1 MSVTGVEASK
11 PRERPPQLS
20 TAPRAGPTWRRW
32 SWRRPFDYVV
42 AALAV
47 CLAAVINIALWD
59 YLAAQPSALFFA
71 AVMVSAWFGGLGPG
85 LLATGFATFL
95 SVYLFTRP
103 FGSLDVDLADVL
115 RLNVFLMV
123 ALLTSWLTAAR
134 ERAETALRMAHADLE
149 QRVALRTSELRHLN
163 EVLAREV
170 QVRRH
175 TEHDLLQ
182 HQSQLSELAAQLSLI
197 EERERRRIATLLHDD
212 VGQMLSL
219 TQMRLEEAR
228 QSLKHAHAGAGSSVR
243 EAAEG
248 LDRAH
253 ELLEQAIARARGLTC
268 ELSPPILYELGCE
281 AAIEWLVEQTR
292 ARCSIDIAFES
303 DRAPKPLSEQRSI
316 VLFQAV
322 RELLANCLKHSRATR
337 AAVRVTRV
345 GDEIHVEVTDNGVG
359 FAPQA
364 DGAAQSDSFGLFNVR
379 ERLRHEDGQLQIDS
393 APAKGSRIVVT
404 ASLEPEAAK

>member
-1 MSVTGVEASK
+1 MSVTGLETSTS
-11 PRERPPQLS
+11 RETPPQLP
-20 TAPRAGPTWRRW
+20 TAPHAGSTWRRW

-47 CLAAVINIALWD
+47 SLAAIINIALWD
-59 YLAAQPSALFFA
+59 YLSAQPSPLFFA
-71 AVMVSAWFGGLGPG
+71 AVMIAAWFGGLGPG
-85 LLATGFATFL
+85 LFATAYAAFL
-95 SVYLFTRP
+95 SIYLFTRP
-103 FGSLDVDLADVL
+103 FGSLDIDLADVL

-134 ERAETALRMAHADLE
+134 ERAEVALRMAHAELE
-149 QRVALRTSELRHLN
+149 QRVGLRTSELRQLN

-170 QVRRH
+170 QVRRSA
-175 TEHDLLQ
+175 EHELLE
-182 HQSQLSELAAQLSLI
+182 HQNQLRELAAQLSLI

-219 TQMRLEEAR
+219 TQMRLDEAR
-228 QSLKHAHAGAGSSVR
+228 QSLKQPQVGARVSIK
-243 EAAEG
+243 EAAES

-292 ARCSIDIAFES
+292 GRCNIDIAFES
-303 DRAPKPLSEQRSI
+303 DRAAKPLGEQRSI
-316 VLFQAV
+316 VLFQV
-322 RELLANCLKHSRATR
+322 LRELLANCLKHSRATR
-337 AAVRVTRV
+337 AVVRVARV
-345 GDEIHVEVTDNGVG
+345 GDEIQVEVTDNGVG
-359 FAPQA
+359 FTP
-364 DGAAQSDSFGLFNVR
+364 GLGTTGQSNSFGLFNVR
-379 ERLRHEDGQLQIDS
+379 ERLRHEGGQLHIDA
-393 APAKGSRIVVT
+393 APGKGSRIVVV